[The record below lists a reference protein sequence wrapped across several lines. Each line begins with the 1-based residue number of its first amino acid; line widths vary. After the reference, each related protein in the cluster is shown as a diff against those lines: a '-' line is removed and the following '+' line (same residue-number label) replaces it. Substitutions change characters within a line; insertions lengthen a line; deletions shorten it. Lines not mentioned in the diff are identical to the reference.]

1 MTIRTEVS
9 EDGIALP
16 DEAPDTEPETPKR
29 RPGRPRREPMAFPT
43 TPLPKTSGRKTAN
56 EKDAEQAAKV
66 LGQIND
72 LLVLGLMG
80 VSAIPGVPFSFMNTA
95 SGIAAGNEAFMA
107 QAQEAL
113 VTDPNLCKSI
123 LRVGK
128 AGGKAA
134 LATAYLSLAI
144 TAAPGVMEDIR
155 AAQEANADADSENT
169 PGSDGG

>member
-1 MTIRTEVS
+1 MSADAGADES
-9 EDGIALP
+9 P
-16 DEAPDTEPETPKR
+16 DISPPKR
-29 RPGRPRREPMAFPT
+29 ARRKPEGEVTYGVTFPT

-56 EKDAEQAAKV
+56 EKDAEQASKV

-80 VSAIPGVPFSFMNTA
+80 VSAIPGAPFTFFNTA
-95 SGIAAGNEAFMA
+95 SGIAANNESFML

-113 VTDPNLCKSI
+113 VTDPALCKSI

-144 TAAPGVMEDIR
+144 SAAPGIVEDFK
-155 AAQEANADADSENT
+155 AAQESPDPD
-169 PGSDGG
+169 D